1 MGGVMKRSIL
11 ALGVMI
17 IFSSISLGQS
27 QSKNN
32 SNGTITQNGNSWN
45 PFSFLLPNP
54 QDAAHLQQAQLANA
68 RLAQPQNLYPRDT
81 TLMDFFSPL
90 PKLSNSTPIGYS
102 NFPRRSQLPG
112 KDYLRGFGYRYGGQ

>member
-1 MGGVMKRSIL
+1 MKRSIL